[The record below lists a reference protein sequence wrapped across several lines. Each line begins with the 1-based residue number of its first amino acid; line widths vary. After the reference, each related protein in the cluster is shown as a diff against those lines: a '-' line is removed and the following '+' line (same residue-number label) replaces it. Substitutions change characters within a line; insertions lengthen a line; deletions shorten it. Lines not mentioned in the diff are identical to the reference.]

1 MLIFVKKAIQYFTN
15 LHVFNKE
22 TRGRPFIE
30 VSNNIIN
37 RTIAFVKTQAIGI
50 IRCYTTPA

>member
-1 MLIFVKKAIQYFTN
+1 MSIFVKKAIQYFTN

-22 TRGRPFIE
+22 TRGRPFVE
-30 VSNNIIN
+30 VSQNIIN
-37 RTIAFVKTQAIGI
+37 RTIDFVKIQAMGI